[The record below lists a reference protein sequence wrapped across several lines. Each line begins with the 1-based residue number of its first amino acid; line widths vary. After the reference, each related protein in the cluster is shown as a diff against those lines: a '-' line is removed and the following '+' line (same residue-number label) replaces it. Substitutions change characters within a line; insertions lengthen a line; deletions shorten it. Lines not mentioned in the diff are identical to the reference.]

1 MKFQLRSFGYKS
13 KVVILC
19 SVANFINA
27 ADRVIMPIAI
37 IPMASEFNWSLSW
50 QGWILSAFAFGY
62 FTSQIIGA
70 NAVNKYGGR
79 RVLCFSVL
87 LWSLSTIATPLAA
100 SYLPALITTRVLLG
114 LGEGL
119 GLPTIFQ
126 LFAQHIPAEE
136 RSRAFGY
143 MVAAGS
149 VGQTVAL
156 LFVPHL
162 DWHIAFI
169 LFGALGLVW
178 VLCWLLTYHDP
189 PMRRADEEDQQL
201 LETGEVMC
209 ISWVEWVTHWAF
221 WSIYIAHFAMN
232 WSNYI
237 IMQWLPTYLS
247 RTLNANKESMSLT
260 AVPYIVSS
268 LCGIAWG
275 HIADLLVS
283 VGWPV
288 LKVRRIMTV
297 LGLMGP
303 GICLALFP
311 EITNLPAAILVIS
324 VAMGLCAANSSGHLS
339 NHADIAPNHAGVTFA
354 ISNTIAT
361 IPGILCGPLTAELVT
376 ASHGRW
382 FPVFFLAGTI
392 NATAAIIYY
401 TQSHA
406 KPVL

>member
-1 MKFQLRSFGYKS
+1 MKLQWRSFGYKS
-13 KVVILC
+13 KVVLLC
-19 SVANFINA
+19 SAANFINA
-27 ADRVIMPIAI
+27 ADRVLMPLAI
-37 IPMASEFNWSLSW
+37 VPMTSEYKWSLYW

-70 NAVNKYGGR
+70 NAVNNYGGR
-79 RVLCFSVL
+79 RVLCFAVL
-87 LWSLSTIATPLAA
+87 LWSLSTIVTPLVA
-100 SYLPALITTRVLLG
+100 SYLPALIATRVILG

-149 VGQTVAL
+149 VGQTFAS

-162 DWHIAFI
+162 EWRLCFEI
-169 LFGALGLVW
+169 FGCIGLLW
-178 VLCWLLTYHDP
+178 VVCWLLTYHDP
-189 PMRRADEEDQQL
+189 PIVSDEEGQQQL
-201 LETGEVMC
+201 LEKEVLC
-209 ISWVEWVTHWAF
+209 VSWVEWVCHWSL

-247 RTLNANKESMSLT
+247 RTLGANKESMSLT
-260 AVPYIVSS
+260 AVPYIISS
-268 LCGIAWG
+268 LCGVAWG
-275 HIADLLVS
+275 HIADQLV
-283 VGWPV
+283 VAGWPV
-288 LKVRRIMTV
+288 LKVRRLMTF
-297 LGLMGP
+297 LGLIGP
-303 GICLALFP
+303 GVCLALFP
-311 EITNLPAAILVIS
+311 EVSNLVVAVLVIS
-324 VAMGLCAANSSGHLS
+324 IAMGLCAANSAGHLS
-339 NHADIAPNHAGVTFA
+339 NHADVAPSHAGITFA

-361 IPGILCGPLTAELVT
+361 IPGILCGPLTAGLVV

-392 NATAAIIYY
+392 NFTAAMIYQ
-401 TQSHA
+401 TQSSA

>member
-1 MKFQLRSFGYKS
+1 MMKCQWRSFGYKS
-13 KVVILC
+13 KVVVLC
-19 SVANFINA
+19 SIANFINA
-27 ADRVIMPIAI
+27 ADRVLMPLAI
-37 IPMASEFNWSLSW
+37 VPMAIEYKWSLYW
-50 QGWILSAFAFGY
+50 QGWILSGFAFGY
-62 FTSQIIGA
+62 FTSQIMGA
-70 NAVNKYGGR
+70 IAVNNYGGR
-79 RVLCFSVL
+79 RVLCFAVL
-87 LWSLSTIATPLAA
+87 LWSLSTAATPLAA
-100 SYLPALITTRVLLG
+100 PHLPALICTRVILG

-149 VGQTVAL
+149 IGQTVAS

-162 DWHIAFI
+162 DWRVSFE
-169 LFGALGLVW
+169 LFGLVGLVW
-178 VLCWLLTYHDP
+178 VVCWLLTYHDP
-189 PMRRADEEDQQL
+189 PILSDEEGQQL
-201 LETGEVMC
+201 IEQEKTCV
-209 ISWVEWVTHWAF
+209 SWVEWISHWSL

-247 RTLNANKESMSLT
+247 RTLGANKESMSLT
-260 AVPYIVSS
+260 AVPYIINS
-268 LCGIAWG
+268 LFGVAWG
-275 HIADLLVS
+275 HIADQLIS

-288 LKVRRIMTV
+288 IRVRRLMT
-297 LGLMGP
+297 LFGLMGP
-303 GICLALFP
+303 GLCLTLFP
-311 EITNLPAAILVIS
+311 EVSNLVVAVLVIS
-324 VAMGLCAANSSGHLS
+324 MAMGLCAANSSGHLS
-339 NHADIAPNHAGVTFA
+339 NHADVAPNHAGITFA

-361 IPGILCGPLTAELVT
+361 IPGILCGPLTAELVV

-392 NATAAIIYY
+392 NFTASMIYH
-401 TQSHA
+401 TQSSA